1 MNVFPFFDL
10 NESKSNATYD
20 NANQIIPG
28 LWLGNFASS
37 QDINFIKRNNITVI
51 INCTK
56 DLKFLRYPNIYKY
69 RVPVHDN
76 LEKDEIISMIGW
88 IDKILP
94 IIDYHYQRKKV
105 ILIHCAAG
113 MQRSAIVML
122 SYLYHYQSN
131 DAGLALHL
139 IKSRRPIAFTP
150 YMNFKYS
157 FCKRFGYSA
166 CESLNNNIYGV
177 SVKGAYET
185 NN

>member
-1 MNVFPFFDL
+1 MNVFPFFGL
-10 NESKSNATYD
+10 NESKTNSHYD
-20 NANQIIPG
+20 NANQIIPR

-37 QDINFIKRNNITVI
+37 QDTNFIKQNNITVI

-56 DLKFLRYPNIYKY
+56 DLKFLKHPGIYKY

-76 LEKDEIISMIGW
+76 LEKDEIISMISW
-88 IDKILP
+88 IAKILP
-94 IIDYHYQRKKV
+94 IIDFHYQKNKV

-122 SYLYHYQSN
+122 SYLYVYQTN

-157 FCKRFGYSA
+157 FCKKFGHSA
-166 CESLNNNIYGV
+166 CRSLNNNKYGI
-177 SVKGAYET
+177 SVKGAYEI